1 VTAPQFEALLGV
13 QDLDIALDQHRH
25 RRTVLPERQE
35 IAAVDAEL
43 AAGAPRLAAA
53 TAIRDE
59 AAGRQEALEGE
70 LAGVQGRIKEVNS
83 RLYGG
88 TVSASRELSAMAADV
103 EQMEGRRASL
113 EDRVLEVMEE
123 REPLDAEVARLEG
136 QRGGLVERRA
146 AALDRL
152 AAAEAVVDA
161 EIAALN
167 DERATAASA
176 VPADLL
182 ASYER
187 LRGRLGG
194 IGAARLV
201 GSRCSGCH
209 LSLPATEL
217 DRLKRARADAVVY
230 CDQCGRILV
239 RP

>member
-25 RRTVLPERQE
+25 RRTVLPEGQE
-35 IAAVDAEL
+35 VATIDTALTAL
-43 AAGAPRLAAA
+43 APRLAAA
-53 TAIRDE
+53 TAVRDE
-59 AAGRQEALEGE
+59 VAGRQDTLEAE
-70 LAGVQGRIKEVNS
+70 LTGVQGRIREVNG

-103 EQMEGRRASL
+103 EQMEGRRAGL

-123 REPLDAEVARLEG
+123 REPLDASVADLEG
-136 QRGGLVERRA
+136 ERGRLVDQRADAVQ
-146 AALDRL
+146 RL
-152 AAAEAVVDA
+152 AAAEAVVDG

-167 DERATAASA
+167 EQRAAAATS
-176 VPADLL
+176 VPAELL
-182 ASYER
+182 GTYER
-187 LRGRLGG
+187 MRGRLDG

-217 DRLKRARADAVVY
+217 DHLKRAPADEIVF
-230 CDQCGRILV
+230 CDSCGRILV

>member
-35 IAAVDAEL
+35 VAAIDAEL
-43 AAGAPRLAAA
+43 SAGAPRLAAA
-53 TAIRDE
+53 AVTRDE
-59 AAGRQEALEGE
+59 AAGRQDALETE
-70 LAGVQGRIKEVNS
+70 LSGVQSRIKEVNS

-103 EQMEGRRASL
+103 EQMEGRRAAL

-123 REPLDAEVARLEG
+123 REPLDAEVAGLEG
-136 QRGGLVERRA
+136 ERDRLVAQRA

-152 AAAEAVVDA
+152 AAAEAVVDD
-161 EIAALN
+161 EIVALN
-167 DERATAASA
+167 DERSKAAAS

-182 ASYER
+182 ATYER
-187 LRGRLGG
+187 LRGRLDG

-201 GSRCSGCH
+201 GARCSGCH
-209 LSLPATEL
+209 LSLPATEI
-217 DRLKRARADAVVY
+217 DRLKRAPADTVIY